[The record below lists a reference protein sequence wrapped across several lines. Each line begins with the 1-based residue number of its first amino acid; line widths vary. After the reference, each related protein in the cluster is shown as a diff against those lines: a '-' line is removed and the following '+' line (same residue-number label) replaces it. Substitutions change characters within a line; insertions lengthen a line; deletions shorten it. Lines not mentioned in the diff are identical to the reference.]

1 MISDFPAIVDA
12 CVLVQAAVRDTL
24 LRLFE
29 RRLFLA
35 RWTDEII
42 EETVRTLRD
51 KLGRTQ
57 EQTDRLVR
65 ELRPHFPDAW
75 VEPGYCEL
83 IPVMTNHQ
91 KDRHVLARPS
101 RHHAKLSL
109 LTISET
115 FPNGRLNPSVSR
127 PNIQMSF

>member
-57 EQTDRLVR
+57 KQTDRLVN
-65 ELRPHFPDAW
+65 ELRTYFPDAW
-75 VEPGYCEL
+75 VEPG
-83 IPVMTNHQ
+83 
-91 KDRHVLARPS
+91 
-101 RHHAKLSL
+101 
-109 LTISET
+109 
-115 FPNGRLNPSVSR
+115 
-127 PNIQMSF
+127 

>member
-29 RRLFLA
+29 RRLFSA

-51 KLGRTQ
+51 KLGRTA
-57 EQTDRLVR
+57 EQTDPLAN
-65 ELRPHFPDAW
+65 ELRAHFPDSW
-75 VEPGYCEL
+75 VERATE
-83 IPVMTNHQ
+83 
-91 KDRHVLARPS
+91 S
-101 RHHAKLSL
+101 
-109 LTISET
+109 
-115 FPNGRLNPSVSR
+115 
-127 PNIQMSF
+127 